1 MLTVLVAGITT
12 EVRLQS
18 TAFHGMERTVQM
30 WEMGGYNVV
39 GKRMEGFRL
48 WNIVS
53 LIGLFPNV
61 IKALNRA
68 DQLVQFCF
76 VLTPWHMGFARGQN
90 FLRFLKRQQ
99 IIDQVL
105 VKF

>member
-1 MLTVLVAGITT
+1 MLTVLVAEITT

-39 GKRMEGFRL
+39 GKRMERFRL

-76 VLTPWHMGFARGQN
+76 VLAPWRKGLACGQN
-90 FLRFLKRQQ
+90 LLRFLKRQW
-99 IIDQVL
+99 IVDRAL